1 MRVFVTGATGFIG
14 SAIVNELLGAGHSVL
29 GLARSD
35 ASADALARLGVEAHR
50 GELSDTASLAAGA
63 QACDG
68 VIHTAFIHDFSKYQ
82 ANAETDRQALAA
94 MAQAMK
100 GTGKPLVATSGTA
113 VLTLGRIGTEI
124 DAPAADGAGHIR
136 AVSELVLAAADQ
148 GVRASIVRLPPTV
161 HGQGDHAFVPA
172 LIDIARRKGF
182 SAFVGD
188 GANRWPAVHRLDAAR
203 LFRLA
208 LESAAPG
215 SRLHGAAE
223 EGMAFRLIA
232 ETIGAGLGVPVRS
245 LTKEEARTHFD
256 WLADFV
262 AIDNPVSS
270 AMTRNTLGWAAQ
282 EAGLLADMRESR
294 YFLP

>member
-35 ASADALARLGVEAHR
+35 ASAEALARLGVEAHR
-50 GELSDTASLAAGA
+50 GELADTDSLAAGA
-63 QACDG
+63 RVCDG
-68 VIHTAFIHDFSKYQ
+68 VIHTAFIHDFSKYK

-94 MAQAMK
+94 MAQTMK
-100 GTGKPLVATSGTA
+100 GTGQPLVATSGTA
-113 VLTLGRIGTEI
+113 VLTLGRIGTEMH
-124 DAPAADGAGHIR
+124 APAADGLGHIR

-148 GVRASIVRLPPTV
+148 GVRVSVVRLPPTV

-182 SAFVGD
+182 SAFVGH

-215 SRLHGAAE
+215 ARLHGAAE

-232 ETIGAGLGVPVRS
+232 ESIGAGLGVPVRS
-245 LTKEEARTHFD
+245 LTKEAARAHFD

-262 AIDNPVSS
+262 AIDNPVST
-270 AMTRNTLGWAAQ
+270 AFTCDALGWKPQ
-282 EAGLLADMRESR
+282 EAGLLVDMRQGG
-294 YFLP
+294 YF